1 MTEMQIFEFMGTNR
15 GIFAS
20 YLQSGIL
27 LSLVVVVVA
36 YLFRNLPSA
45 VRAGAMV
52 SSLIAVIM
60 MAFYTTAAQNV
71 FFGQL
76 SSLSM
81 AAADGSEIARN
92 FLVGFD
98 MPIGQEITP
107 PMWQVALQFVQLIVN
122 LILTVYVFMMAKWN
136 D

>member
-1 MTEMQIFEFMGTNR
+1 MTEIQIFEFMGTNR

-27 LSLVVVVVA
+27 LSLVVVAVA

-92 FLVGFD
+92 FLEGFD

-107 PMWQVALQFVQLIVN
+107 PMWQVALQFVQLVVN
-122 LILTVYVFMMAKWN
+122 LILTVYVFMMAKW
-136 D
+136 DD